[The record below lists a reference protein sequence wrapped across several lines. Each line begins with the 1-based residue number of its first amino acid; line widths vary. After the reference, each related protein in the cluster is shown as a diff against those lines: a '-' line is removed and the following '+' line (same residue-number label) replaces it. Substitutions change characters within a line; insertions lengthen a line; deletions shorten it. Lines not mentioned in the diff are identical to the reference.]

1 MFSLLWP
8 YVQFTRLENERNNL
22 NNNINNNN
30 NNNNNN
36 LIIMKLVITK
46 SFGNVSPA
54 SILLQSNAML
64 R

>member
-30 NNNNNN
+30 NNNNN
-36 LIIMKLVITK
+36 

-54 SILLQSNAML
+54 SILLQSNAIL

>member
-30 NNNNNN
+30 NNNC
-36 LIIMKLVITK
+36 
-46 SFGNVSPA
+46 FGNVSPA
-54 SILLQSNAML
+54 SILLQSNAIL